1 MSLEK
6 FITKVLNVKPDG
18 IQKMT
23 SIEEENG
30 SLTLKLWLKPKNPQC
45 PVCGGPAAIHG
56 YYSRRLNHATFANR
70 RCTIIYQER
79 RYKCKICNLTFHED
93 NPFINTSE
101 GLTYETKINI
111 LKDLKYPGAT
121 YTNVARRYNISVTKV
136 LRIFDSHVRIPR
148 KPLPEILSVDE
159 HYFPSSDY
167 EALYCCLLMDFK
179 TGVIIDVLPDRR
191 QDFVSHYLTEI
202 KKNTWNYTLHQSELD
217 NVKYVST
224 DLHEPFRNLAKAY
237 FPKAKICADS
247 FHVIKNLTNCF
258 RNILIRCRKQ
268 AFSEEMVYLIFKF
281 RHVFYHNANL
291 DNKAKY
297 NRRLKRYLTYRQIRD
312 LAFATFPELAK
323 AYELKEYYINMNSSC
338 TASTAAKMLEEA
350 IDVFGNSGIIE
361 YEPFATLL
369 INWREEIINSFTYV
383 GDSRINNSHIES
395 KNRMLE
401 RLMYNAN
408 GFRNFDR
415 TRNRILYC
423 LNRNETYTL

>member
-1 MSLEK
+1 M
-6 FITKVLNVKPDG
+6 
-18 IQKMT
+18 
-23 SIEEENG
+23 
-30 SLTLKLWLKPKNPQC
+30 
-45 PVCGGPAAIHG
+45 A
-56 YYSRRLNHATFANR
+56 
-70 RCTIIYQER
+70 
-79 RYKCKICNLTFHED
+79 
-93 NPFINTSE
+93 
-101 GLTYETKINI
+101 YETKINI
-111 LKDLKYPGAT
+111 LKDLKYPEST
-121 YTNVARRYNISVTKV
+121 YTNVARCYNISVTKV

-202 KKNTWNYTLHQSELD
+202 KKNTWNYTLRQSELD

-258 RNILIRCRKQ
+258 RNILIKCRKQ
-268 AFSEEMVYLIFKF
+268 ALSEEMVYLIFKF

-297 NRRLKRYLTYRQIRD
+297 NRRLKRYLNYRQIRD
-312 LAFATFPELAK
+312 LAFAAFPELAK

-395 KNRMLE
+395 KNRMLD

-408 GFRNFDR
+408 GFRNFER